1 MQMWLLDSGLKLSN
15 IIVILYSKLLDYI
28 LLKSGSISGILL
40 YFIQGV
46 NTKNVMYKN
55 VCYVRM
61 VHCMIKPRP
70 DLESAHQAGCF
81 DI

>member
-1 MQMWLLDSGLKLSN
+1 MDP
-15 IIVILYSKLLDYI
+15 II
-28 LLKSGSISGILL
+28 
-40 YFIQGV
+40 FFQGV

-55 VCYVRM
+55 IRYVHM

-70 DLESAHQAGCF
+70 DLESAHQASHF

>member
-1 MQMWLLDSGLKLSN
+1 MDP
-15 IIVILYSKLLDYI
+15 II
-28 LLKSGSISGILL
+28 

-55 VCYVRM
+55 VDYMRM
-61 VHCMIKPRP
+61 VHCMIKLRP

>member
-1 MQMWLLDSGLKLSN
+1 MDP
-15 IIVILYSKLLDYI
+15 II
-28 LLKSGSISGILL
+28 

-46 NTKNVMYKN
+46 DTKNIMYKN
-55 VCYVRM
+55 IRYVRM

-70 DLESAHQAGCF
+70 DLESAHQASRF

>member
-1 MQMWLLDSGLKLSN
+1 MNPIIFYLS
-15 IIVILYSKLLDYI
+15 
-28 LLKSGSISGILL
+28 
-40 YFIQGV
+40 QGV

-55 VCYVRM
+55 IRYMHM

-70 DLESAHQAGCF
+70 DLESAHQAGRF